1 MFEIYA
7 LLYAL
12 FFERFIR
19 PGSKRIGMDLI
30 SAVTKHKANTNLN
43 DAGKYKCQSDY
54 LAYPHLLDV
63 QMIKSTED
71 AFEIYYRK
79 QIRSRGIYATL

>member
-30 SAVTKHKANTNLN
+30 TTDTKRKANTNLN
-43 DAGKYKCQSDY
+43 DAGKYKCQSDH
-54 LAYPHLLDV
+54 LAYAHL